1 MDRILL
7 FGGSFNPIH
16 HGHLIV
22 CRAVAERLGCA
33 RTLLIPSARPPHK
46 PEHVLPPAV
55 DRVAMC
61 GLATQDDTAFEV
73 SDWETRQ
80 SGPNYTLHT
89 VEHFAQELG
98 PGAALH
104 WLIGMDSLH
113 ELASWYRATEL
124 VEACT
129 IVTAARPGFDPPA
142 RSTLAASFA
151 PAQVDKLLAHI
162 ADSPRI
168 DIASTDIRSRVS
180 AGLSIRYLVP
190 EAVRRYIAERGLYRG
205 G

>member
-22 CRAVAERLGCA
+22 CRAVAERLACA
-33 RTLLIPSARPPHK
+33 RTFLIPSARPPHK
-46 PEHVLPPAV
+46 PEHALPPAA

-61 GLATQDDTAFEV
+61 RLATEGDAAFEV

-80 SGPNYTLHT
+80 SGPNFTLHT
-89 VEHFAQELG
+89 VEHFAGELG

-113 ELASWYRATEL
+113 ELAAWYRAAEL

-129 IVTAARPGFDPPA
+129 IVTAARPGFDPLA
-142 RSTLAASFA
+142 REVLTRCFT
-151 PAQVDKLLAHI
+151 PAQADKLLAHVV
-162 ADSPRI
+162 DSPRI
-168 DIASTDIRSRVS
+168 DIASTDIRSRAS

-190 EAVRRYIAERGLYRG
+190 EAVRQYIAERGLYRG